1 MKRITILAHL
11 LVSLFS
17 WGQIY
22 GFQKEVDSK
31 ILGKISLKSDSADDN
46 WDFGIRVNQTADS
59 MEEISISVQAR
70 NANVP
75 PEFSV
80 SAVIPQKDMYYLW
93 DVFNEDRNQIG
104 PDWGRYKHTHLAV
117 GLPVYCV
124 HNGSNDNR
132 LTVACSEV
140 IRDVN
145 TKIGLREEG
154 SNILIEIVYFK
165 TPEAPLQSYKTKIL
179 LDARDRFWSDCISDG
194 VAWMTREAG
203 ITPLSPPEDAF
214 APLYSTWYQF
224 HQNVSDSEIEK
235 ECRLAAELGMKNLIV
250 DDGWQTDDNNRG
262 YAFCGDWHVSKNRFS
277 DFADH
282 VRKVKESGMN
292 YMLWYSLPLIG
303 NKSRNYARFKDKFLY
318 EDRDKGILDPRFP
331 EVREF
336 LIGTFENA
344 LSEYGLDGFKLDF
357 IDRFNIASDDP
368 AIKENYAGRDIKALP
383 EAVNVL
389 MSEIYTRLSVIK
401 PDILI
406 EFRQSYMGPA
416 IRQYGNILRAGD
428 CPGDA
433 RGNRQRISTLRL
445 TSGETA
451 VHGDMLEWNNLETPE
466 NAAKAILS
474 SMFGVVQYSLMLSE
488 LPEDH
493 LKMVRHW
500 FGFLEDHRETLL
512 KSDFRPN
519 HPEAGYPLIE
529 AASDKERIFAVYLDN
544 FPVTVSES
552 SRPTFVVN
560 STGKGIVYVD
570 SEEKTARQAD
580 IFNTFG
586 EKTGEVSVT
595 HGINKLD
602 IPVSGYAMIK

>member
-1 MKRITILAHL
+1 MKRIALSVCL
-11 LVSLFS
+11 LFCLIPWSYL
-17 WGQIY
+17 Y
-22 GFQKEVDSK
+22 GFEKEKDSK
-31 ILGKISLKSDSADDN
+31 ILGKVCLKAESADEN
-46 WDFGIRVNQTADS
+46 WDFGMQVCEIS
-59 MEEISISVQAR
+59 ESIEEISISLQAR
-70 NANVP
+70 NADVP

-80 SAVIPQKDMYYLW
+80 SAIIPQKDMHYLW
-93 DVFNEDRNQIG
+93 NVFNEDRNQIG
-104 PDWGRYKHTHLAV
+104 PDWGRHNHTHLAV
-117 GLPVYCV
+117 GLPVYCL

-132 LTVACSEV
+132 LTVSCSEV

-154 SNILIEIVYFK
+154 CNILLEIVYFK
-165 TPEAPLQSYKTKIL
+165 TTEAPLQSYETKIL
-179 LDARDRFWSDCISDG
+179 LDGRDRFWSDCVSDG
-194 VAWMTREAG
+194 VDWMTREAG
-203 ITPLSPPEDAF
+203 ITPLSPPDDAF

-224 HQNVSDSEIEK
+224 HQNVTDSKIEK
-235 ECRLAAELGMKNLIV
+235 ECRLASEMGMKNLIV

-262 YAFCGDWHVSKNRFS
+262 YAFCGDWQVSKNRFS
-277 DFADH
+277 DFPDH
-282 VRKVKESGMN
+282 VRKVKDMGMN

-336 LIGTFENA
+336 LITTFENA
-344 LSEYGLDGFKLDF
+344 LKDYGLDGFKLDF
-357 IDRFNIASDDP
+357 IDRFNIGSNDP

-389 MSEIYTRLSVIK
+389 MSEIYKRLSAIK

-416 IRQYGNILRAGD
+416 IRQYGNVLRAGD

-445 TSGETA
+445 TSGGTA
-451 VHGDMLEWNNLETPE
+451 VHGDMLEWNVEEAPE
-466 NAAKAILS
+466 IAAKAILS
-474 SMFGVVQYSLMLSE
+474 SMFGVVQYSLMLSD

-500 FGFLEDHRETLL
+500 FDFLDSHRETLL
-512 KSDFRPN
+512 KSDFRPY
-519 HPEAGYPLIE
+519 HPEAGYPLIM
-529 AASDKERIFAVYLDN
+529 AASDNEAIYTVYLDN
-544 FPVTVSES
+544 FPVSIAES
-552 SRPTFVVN
+552 SNPSYIIN
-560 STGKGIVYVD
+560 STGCGYVYGDIGGNETKQV
-570 SEEKTARQAD
+570 E

-586 EKTGEVSVT
+586 EKIGEMSLSP
-595 HGINKLD
+595 GMNRLE
-602 IPVSGYAMIK
+602 IPVAGYAKL

>member
-1 MKRITILAHL
+1 MIRITKTICL
-11 LVSLFS
+11 LLSLFTWS
-17 WGQIY
+17 FMY
-22 GFQKEVDSK
+22 GYEKETDSK
-31 ILGKISLKSDSADDN
+31 ILGKVILKSDTAGEN
-46 WDFGIRVNQTADS
+46 WDFGMQVREIS
-59 MEEISISVQAR
+59 ESIEEIFISVQAR
-70 NANVP
+70 NPDVP

-80 SAVIPQKDMYYLW
+80 SAVIPQKDMHYLW
-93 DVFNEDRNQIG
+93 NVFNEDRNQIG
-104 PDWGRYKHTHLAV
+104 PDWGRHNRTHLAV
-117 GLPVYCV
+117 GLPVYCL
-124 HNGSNDNR
+124 HNGSNENR
-132 LTVACSEV
+132 LTVTCSEA

-154 SNILIEIVYFK
+154 CNILLEILYFK
-165 TPEAPLQSYKTKIL
+165 TPEAPLQSYETKIL
-179 LDARDRFWSDCISDG
+179 LDARGRFWSDCIRDG
-194 VAWMTREAG
+194 VDWMTREAG
-203 ITPLSPPEDAF
+203 ITPLSPPDDAF

-224 HQNVSDSEIEK
+224 HQNVSDSAIEK

-262 YAFCGDWHVSKNRFS
+262 YAFCGDWKVSKNRFS
-277 DFADH
+277 DFPVH
-282 VRKVKESGMN
+282 VGKVKDYGLN
-292 YMLWYSLPLIG
+292 YMLWYSLPLVG
-303 NKSRNYARFKDKFLY
+303 NKSANYERFKDKFLY

-344 LSEYGLDGFKLDF
+344 LKEYGLDGFKLDF
-357 IDRFNIASDDP
+357 IDRFNIGSDDP

-389 MSEIYTRLSVIK
+389 MSEIYNRLSAIK

-451 VHGDMLEWNNLETPE
+451 VHGDMLEWNVDETPE

-474 SMFGVVQYSLMLSE
+474 SMFGVIQYSLMISE

-493 LKMVRHW
+493 LRMVRHW

-512 KSDFRPN
+512 KSDFRPY

-529 AASDKERIFAVYLDN
+529 TVSDKERICAVYLDN
-544 FPVTVSES
+544 FPVKVSEP

-560 STGKGIVYVD
+560 STGKEIVYVD
-570 SEEKTARQAD
+570 LEEKKTSQAV

-602 IPVSGYAMIK
+602 IPVSGYALIK

>member
-1 MKRITILAHL
+1 MIRMTKSICL
-11 LVSLFS
+11 LLSLFPWS
-17 WGQIY
+17 FIY
-22 GFQKEVDSK
+22 GFEKEADSK
-31 ILGKISLKSDSADDN
+31 ILGKVILKSD
-46 WDFGIRVNQTADS
+46 TADENWHFGMQVREIS
-59 MEEISISVQAR
+59 ESIEEISISALAR
-70 NANVP
+70 NAAVP

-80 SAVIPQKDMYYLW
+80 SAVIPQKDIYYLW
-93 DVFNEDRNQIG
+93 NVFNEDRNQIG
-104 PDWGRYKHTHLAV
+104 PDWGRHNHTHLAV
-117 GLPVYCV
+117 GLPVYCL

-132 LTVACSEV
+132 LTVSCSEV

-154 SNILIEIVYFK
+154 CNILLQIVYFK
-165 TPEAPLQSYKTKIL
+165 TPEAPLQSYETKIL
-179 LDARDRFWSDCISDG
+179 LDARGRFWSDCVRDG
-194 VAWMTREAG
+194 VEWMTHEAE
-203 ITPLSPPEDAF
+203 IKPLSPPVDAF

-224 HQNVSDSEIEK
+224 HQNVSDKEIEK
-235 ECRLAAELGMKNLIV
+235 ECLIAAQLGMKNIIV

-262 YAFCGDWHVSKNRFS
+262 YAFCGDWQVSKNRFP
-277 DFADH
+277 DFAEH

-344 LSEYGLDGFKLDF
+344 LTEYGLDGFKLDF
-357 IDRFNIASDDP
+357 IDRFNIGSDDP

-383 EAVNVL
+383 EAVNIL
-389 MSEIYTRLSVIK
+389 MNGIYRRLRAIK

-445 TSGETA
+445 ASGETA
-451 VHGDMLEWNNLETPE
+451 VHGDMLEWNVKETPE

-488 LPEDH
+488 LPADH

-500 FGFLEDHRETLL
+500 FDFLEDHRETLL
-512 KSDFRPN
+512 KSDFRPY

-529 AASDKERIFAVYLDN
+529 AVSDKERIYAVYLDN
-544 FPVTVSES
+544 FPVIIEES
-552 SRPTFVVN
+552 SCPAFVIN
-560 STGKGIVYVD
+560 STGKGMVYVD
-570 SEEKTARQAD
+570 LEEKTTRQAD

-602 IPVSGYAMIK
+602 IPVSGYALIK